1 MSNKEEKSHKKSKEE
16 IYIQEEDE
24 IEEIDEE
31 EGEIEEVDDEDSQ
44 IGIQILDD
52 SQERK
57 KTKKKYKKESE
68 SDDYFSEDTPKDKN
82 DSSQNDNDDDNS
94 NHLKRKRRR
103 RKEFTGPGYKCPDCG
118 KSYFSM
124 PALNAHRKVK
134 HDFLKRGGGR
144 GRGRPRKDPLVINT
158 GMEVSQ
164 IHEINKNQE
173 NIVSY
178 SKIVSKTE
186 HLFDEENRKRSY
198 GEVINKNTILE
209 IINNYKK
216 NFHNIAYFTD
226 NKKFY
231 QKIMEEWGDIKNENE
246 KGNINDNM
254 TFINLTNCKTPT
266 KHGKGSDYININENN
281 NFEEN
286 LKDDNK
292 KKTFDEAIVKYL
304 KECSTLTNIKFLKT
318 IFFIIILFRDG
329 INNYFNEIKSI
340 NINNNNSSLLLND
353 ENINNENIYTENNN
367 CNGEIPG
374 LINKIISK
382 YFEPNSF
389 FGIRQK
395 DVQDIILHFF
405 HWLYTSNYTDK
416 KVTYA

>member
-1 MSNKEEKSHKKSKEE
+1 
-16 IYIQEEDE
+16 
-24 IEEIDEE
+24 
-31 EGEIEEVDDEDSQ
+31 
-44 IGIQILDD
+44 
-52 SQERK
+52 
-57 KTKKKYKKESE
+57 
-68 SDDYFSEDTPKDKN
+68 
-82 DSSQNDNDDDNS
+82 
-94 NHLKRKRRR
+94 
-103 RKEFTGPGYKCPDCG
+103 
-118 KSYFSM
+118 M

-266 KHGKGSDYININENN
+266 KHGKGSD
-281 NFEEN
+281 
-286 LKDDNK
+286 
-292 KKTFDEAIVKYL
+292 
-304 KECSTLTNIKFLKT
+304 C
-318 IFFIIILFRDG
+318 
-329 INNYFNEIKSI
+329 KSF
-340 NINNNNSSLLLND
+340 S
-353 ENINNENIYTENNN
+353 
-367 CNGEIPG
+367 
-374 LINKIISK
+374 
-382 YFEPNSF
+382 
-389 FGIRQK
+389 
-395 DVQDIILHFF
+395 
-405 HWLYTSNYTDK
+405 
-416 KVTYA
+416 